1 VEVGKMADLV
11 LWQPALF
18 GIRPSMVLKGGMAA
32 LAALGDPNASVPT
45 PQPVLPRLGFNAQSP
60 TAASTSV
67 GFVSQAA
74 LDDGLAERL
83 QLRRQLVAPQ
93 DVRGRTKA
101 DLPENAAL
109 PHIEVNPDADSVTVD
124 GELIEHEP
132 ATDLPMT
139 QRYFL
144 F

>member
-18 GIRPSMVLKGGMAA
+18 GIRPSMLLKGGGMAA

-67 GFVSQAA
+67 EFVSQAA
-74 LDDGLAERL
+74 LADGLAERL

-109 PHIEVNPDADSVTVD
+109 PHIEVNPDTYSVTVD

-132 ATDLPMT
+132 ATIF
-139 QRYFL
+139 R
-144 F
+144 